1 VIFDKEVA
9 DSYLSVME
17 RLGVGINL
25 AKSVIAEKKPVFEFA
40 KVTGVLG
47 RNCSALS

>member
-1 VIFDKEVA
+1 MIFDKDVA
-9 DSYLSVME
+9 DSYLAVMQ

-25 AKSVIAEKKPVFEFA
+25 AKSVIAEEKPVFEFA
-40 KVTGVLG
+40 KVTGVFG